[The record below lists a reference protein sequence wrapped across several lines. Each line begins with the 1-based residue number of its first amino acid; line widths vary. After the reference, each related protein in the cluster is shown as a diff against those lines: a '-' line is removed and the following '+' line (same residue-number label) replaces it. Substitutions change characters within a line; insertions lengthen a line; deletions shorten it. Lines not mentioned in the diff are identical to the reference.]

1 MITVGVLASHTGT
14 TAQAVIDACRD
25 GRIDGRVGVVISN
38 NSDAEVLRRA
48 RDAGIPARH
57 LSRQTCADADELDE
71 MITDAL
77 RECGS
82 DVVLL
87 AGYLRKVGRRT
98 LVAFHGR
105 IINVHPALLPRH
117 GGQGMYGRTVH
128 EAVIKAGDPTSG
140 ATVHIVNE
148 QYDEG
153 EILSQREVSVD
164 PDDDVDALEAKVRVV
179 ERSLLIDT
187 LASIARGEL
196 ALAGRTD

>member
-38 NSDAEVLRRA
+38 NSDAEVLARA
-48 RDAGIPARH
+48 RAGGIPARH

-71 MITDAL
+71 LITATLQEHGTDI
-77 RECGS
+77 
-82 DVVLL
+82 VLL

-98 LVAFHGR
+98 LTAFHGR

-117 GGQGMYGRTVH
+117 GGQGMYGRAVH
-128 EAVIKAGDPTSG
+128 EAVIKAGDPVSG
-140 ATVHIVNE
+140 ASVHIVNE

-153 EILSQREVSVD
+153 PVLSQREIAVD
-164 PDDDVDALEAKVRVV
+164 PTDDVDTLDAKVRVV
-179 ERSLLIDT
+179 EKSLLVDT

-196 ALAGRTD
+196 VLPA

>member
-38 NSDAEVLRRA
+38 NSDAEVLQRA
-48 RDAGIPARH
+48 RDCGIAARH
-57 LSRQTCADADELDE
+57 LSRHTCADADELDE
-71 MITDAL
+71 MITNAL
-77 RECGS
+77 QECGS
-82 DVVLL
+82 EIVLL

-98 LVAFHGR
+98 LAAFQGR
-105 IINVHPALLPRH
+105 IINVHPALLPRY
-117 GGQGMYGRTVH
+117 GGQGMYGRAVH
-128 EAVIKAGDPTSG
+128 EAVIKAGDPVSG
-140 ATVHIVNE
+140 ASVHVVNE

-153 EILSQREVSVD
+153 PVVSQREVSVD
-164 PDDDVDALEAKVRVV
+164 PDDDVDTLDAKVRIV

-196 ALAGRTD
+196 HLPG